1 VFGDIGK
8 KNEELLE
15 GIRELEL
22 IEECRCLEED
32 EKVRKVDMLK
42 EMEKTLSFW
51 GNELEAKI

>member
-8 KNEELLE
+8 KKEELLE

-32 EKVRKVDMLK
+32 EKVRKGRYVERAGEDSYFLRK
-42 EMEKTLSFW
+42 
-51 GNELEAKI
+51 